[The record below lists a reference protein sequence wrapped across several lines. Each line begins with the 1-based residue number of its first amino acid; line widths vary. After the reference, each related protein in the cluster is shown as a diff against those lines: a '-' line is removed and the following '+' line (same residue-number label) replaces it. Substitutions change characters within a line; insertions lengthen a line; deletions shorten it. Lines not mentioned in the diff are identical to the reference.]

1 MLPVSMLV
9 AVFMMMEEVIIKIGH
24 APMIVMIMIMSGGDA
39 MIAMIRR
46 PDGII
51 MVISKF

>member
-9 AVFMMMEEVIIKIGH
+9 AVFMMMAEVKIGH
-24 APMIVMIMIMSGGDA
+24 APMIVIIMSRRDT